1 MEGAVD
7 LGVPTDSFIASAG
20 GGVGALGRS
29 DMSDS
34 FNRLESSLQG
44 ETHGQRRV
52 LKPAGNDVC
61 HLQREVSP
69 GAHFS
74 EGEQKRGYYYLRDA
88 PTNTRYST
96 IRHGPGA
103 FPLAQPARRFLV
115 QRKIISA
122 SRVAGGDN
130 VAPDARE
137 LFPTYN

>member
-34 FNRLESSLQG
+34 FNRLEGSLQG

-103 FPLAQPARRFLV
+103 FPSGATGPSIPSPAEDN
-115 QRKIISA
+115 ICI
-122 SRVAGGDN
+122 AGGWG
-130 VAPDARE
+130 R
-137 LFPTYN
+137 